1 METNKESP
9 KTTHSDSIESNIKN
23 HEKGGA
29 IDVKLKIEDP
39 VEQKEIELSK
49 CTECKYLLHIK
60 GELEKNI
67 SSVNLEKQVNDKKLK
82 DFEDIN
88 FKLTEQIKGQNI
100 DFNTFKQENAKLSL
114 INNDLN
120 NKIVELKHNY
130 KSSLEEIQQL
140 KSLLE
145 EQENTLKENYIKN
158 NIVIPIVQTPE
169 INNLNSPFPGGIRV
183 PAKTVNSRSGMSLVN
198 KRSGTLL

>member
-9 KTTHSDSIESNIKN
+9 KTDST
-23 HEKGGA
+23 
-29 IDVKLKIEDP
+29 DVQLKVEDP
-39 VEQKEIELSK
+39 VEQKEIESPESLESPK
-49 CTECKYLLHIK
+49 CTECTHLLNIK

-82 DFEDIN
+82 EFEDIN
-88 FKLTEQIKGQNI
+88 FKLTEQMKGYNI
-100 DFNTFKQENAKLSL
+100 DFNTFKQQNTNLSL

-120 NKIVELKHNY
+120 NKIGELKHNY

-145 EQENTLKENYIKN
+145 EQEKTLKENYIKN

-169 INNLNSPFPGGIRV
+169 IDNLNCPFPGGIRV
-183 PAKTVNSRSGMSLVN
+183 PTKTVNSRSGMRLVN
-198 KRSGTLL
+198 KR